1 AVSAR
6 KHTAKRVVLVER
18 PRGELGE
25 PMQDAAAAALGRG
38 RVLLLGGLTGSDVSS
53 DAIVRVAGGSSR
65 VIGRLPTPV
74 HDTAA
79 VRLGRLVYFLGGG
92 PAAGQLYPPLRAD
105 PATGA
110 TASVGR
116 LPAPSSDQAAAVLDG
131 TAYVIGGYTGTQWL
145 DTIIAWRPG
154 RAATVVAPPHSPLR
168 SAAGT
173 PRRHRA
179 LTPRR

>member
-1 AVSAR
+1 MRDRARARRRVRRRRLLAGAGVVLVVVAAFAFWPSQSPIKSGRTTTRGHLRGAAAVSAR

-79 VRLGRLVYFLGGG
+79 VRLGRFVYLFGGG
-92 PAAGQLYPPLRAD
+92 TGTGQLDSIL
-105 PATGA
+105 
-110 TASVGR
+110 
-116 LPAPSSDQAAAVLDG
+116 
-131 TAYVIGGYTGTQWL
+131 
-145 DTIIAWRPG
+145 
-154 RAATVVAPPHSPLR
+154 
-168 SAAGT
+168 
-173 PRRHRA
+173 
-179 LTPRR
+179 